1 MLCEMAEP
9 QRERGGGGEGGGG
22 GGGVK
27 EEQDVD
33 TALKI
38 LTHLMNP
45 DCGSLRFWKSRE
57 ITGPPLREEA
67 LGIIN

>member
-9 QRERGGGGEGGGG
+9 QREGGGEGGGG

-38 LTHLMNP
+38 VTHLMNP
-45 DCGSLRFWKSRE
+45 DCGSLRF
-57 ITGPPLREEA
+57 
-67 LGIIN
+67 

>member
-9 QRERGGGGEGGGG
+9 QREREREEGGGG
-22 GGGVK
+22 